1 MSASVD
7 RRKQILALTA
17 ISALAITTVV
27 FDLVIAETPA
37 TQNSDKLDYTFH
49 IRPILADRCFVC
61 HGPDKGTRKAELRLD
76 KRDAAIDQAGVIV
89 PGKPD
94 ESELIRRIT
103 TRDLDERMPARE
115 SKLHLTADEIALLT
129 RWVNEGAE
137 YKEHWAF
144 LPLPKTIE
152 PPSVNNDAWPANP
165 IDRFVLARYE
175 REALTPSPAAS
186 KEDWLRRVSFDL
198 TGLPP
203 TIAEIDAFL
212 ADTSAQAY
220 EKVVDR
226 LLASPHF
233 GERMATDWLD
243 AARYADSFGYQADGD
258 THVWPWRDWVV
269 EAFNENL
276 PYDRFLTWQIAG
288 DLLPDATRNQRLAT
302 AFSRLNRMTNEGG
315 SIAEE
320 FRQEYV
326 SDRVHTLGT
335 AVLGLTLE
343 CTRCHDHKYDPLTQR
358 DYYSLGAFFN
368 SIDEWGTYDNSQFRP
383 TPTLLLTT
391 PKQEKA
397 IAEHRRR
404 LRDLEERMRE
414 LRESREGDFRAWLE
428 QSPMP
433 ETPALIG
440 HYSLDSLET
449 DGRLVANK
457 GDAGKTSPANRLVP
471 GKLGQALEFTGDD
484 AATIPPKLQSL
495 ERTQPYTIAFW
506 LRTAD
511 ETKQGIVLHRQ
522 AGTDTGFH
530 GTELSFDDG
539 RLFFA
544 LIRFWPGNAIA
555 IRTRDKIPAGEWTH
569 IAITYDGSST
579 AAGMAIY
586 INGAR
591 ATTDILRDRLY
602 KNLEAGGDE
611 IAFGERFRSVG
622 LKRGA
627 IDELRL
633 YDRPLTAIE
642 ISQIHDGKSLG
653 EAIAAKDA
661 DRLRD
666 YYFAAID
673 PDLAKLRDE
682 LKAARQQLF
691 QAEHEVSEIM
701 TMEEMPDQ
709 RPAFILHRG
718 EYDAPRERVDRNTP
732 AVLPSFPADAPRN
745 RFGLARWLTHPDHPL
760 TARVAVNRYWQ
771 LFFGCGLVPT
781 TENFGTQG
789 ALPSHPELLD
799 WLARDFVATG
809 WDVKHLCKQ
818 IVLSSTYRQRSAAP
832 RELRDRDPDNV
843 LLARGPSRRLSAEM
857 LRDSALAT
865 SGLLVRTLGGP
876 PVKPYQP
883 PGLWKGQNA
892 FLPEYVPDKGE
903 SLYRRT
909 LYTFWRRTSP
919 PPNMLALDAAP
930 REVCTVRRQTTSTP
944 VQPLVLLNDPQWVE
958 AARALATRMLRQGG
972 ATPRDQL
979 AFAFR
984 TVCTRRPSDQ
994 ELDLLVRLFD
1004 DQLARFRSDADGAKN
1019 FLAIGEHKADGDSDP
1034 APLAAAT
1041 ALASAILNL
1050 DAAIVLR

>member
-1 MSASVD
+1 MNATVHHRSYN
-7 RRKQILALTA
+7 R
-17 ISALAITTVV
+17 ALAVV
-27 FDLVIAETPA
+27 TAVVLMTFLPARAIAESPA
-37 TQNSDKLDYTFH
+37 TQNSDKLDYNFH

-61 HGPDKGTRKAELRLD
+61 HGPDKGTRKADLRLD

-103 TRDLDERMPARE
+103 TSDADERMPARE
-115 SKLHLTADEIALLT
+115 SKLSLTPDEIALLT
-129 RWVNEGAE
+129 RWVKEGAE
-137 YKEHWAF
+137 YKEHWSF
-144 LPLPKTIE
+144 LPLPKSVE
-152 PPSVNNDAWPANP
+152 PPPVKNDAWPANP
-165 IDRFVLARYE
+165 IDRFILARLE
-175 REALTPSPAAS
+175 REALEPSPAPS
-186 KEDWLRRVSFDL
+186 KEDWLRRVTFDL

-203 TIAEIDAFL
+203 TIADIDAFV
-212 ADTSAQAY
+212 ADSSPHAH

-226 LLASPHF
+226 LLASPHY
-233 GERMATDWLD
+233 GERMATEWLD

-258 THVWPWRDWVV
+258 MHVWPWRDWVV
-269 EAFNENL
+269 EAFNDNL

-288 DLLPDATRNQRLAT
+288 DLLPDATRRQRLAT

-335 AVLGLTLE
+335 AILGLTLE

-368 SIDEWGTYDNSQFRP
+368 SIDEWGTYDNSNFRP

-391 PKQEKA
+391 PEQETKL
-397 IAEHRRR
+397 AEHRRR
-404 LRDLEERMRE
+404 LRDLEDRVRE
-414 LRESREGDFRAWLE
+414 LRESREGEFRRWLE
-428 QSPMP
+428 QNPKP
-433 ETPALIG
+433 ETPGLIG
-440 HYSLDSLET
+440 HYSADSLET
-449 DGRLVANK
+449 DGRLIANK
-457 GDAGKTSPANRLVP
+457 GDAGKTSSANRQVP
-471 GKLGQALEFTGDD
+471 GKIGQALEFTGDD
-484 AATIPPKLQSL
+484 AATFPAKLQSL
-495 ERTQPYTIAFW
+495 ERTQPYTIVFW
-506 LRTAD
+506 LRTAG
-511 ETKQGIVLHRQ
+511 EMKQGIVLHRQ

-530 GTELSFDDG
+530 GTELTFDDG

-555 IRTRDKIPAGEWTH
+555 IRTKDKVPAGEWTH

-579 AAGMAIY
+579 AAGMAIHV
-586 INGAR
+586 NAVR
-591 ATTDILRDRLY
+591 APTDILRDRLY
-602 KNLEAGGDE
+602 KNLEAGGNE
-611 IAFGERFRSVG
+611 ISFGERFRSVG
-622 LKRGA
+622 LKDGA

-642 ISQIHDGKSLG
+642 IAQIRDGKSLDT
-653 EAIAAKDA
+653 AIAAKDIA
-661 DRLRD
+661 RLRD

-682 LKAARQQLF
+682 LTTARQQLF
-691 QAEHEVSEIM
+691 QAEHEISEIM
-701 TMEEMPDQ
+701 TMEEMPEP

-718 EYDAPRERVDRNTP
+718 EYEAPRERVERNTP
-732 AVLPSFPADAPRN
+732 AILPSFPADAPRN
-745 RFGLARWLTHPDHPL
+745 RLGLACWLTHPDHPL

-771 LFFGCGLVPT
+771 LFFGRGLVQT

-799 WLARDFVATG
+799 WLARDFVASG
-809 WDVKHLCKQ
+809 WDVKRLCKQ

-832 RELRDRDPDNV
+832 RELRERDPDNV

-865 SGLLVRTLGGP
+865 GGLLVRTLGGP

-958 AARALATRMLRQGG
+958 AARALGTRMLREGG
-972 ATPRDQL
+972 GTPRDQL
-979 AFAFR
+979 AYAFR
-984 TVCTRRPSDQ
+984 IVCTRRPTDQ
-994 ELDLLVRLFD
+994 ELDLLARLYD
-1004 DQLARFRSDADGAKN
+1004 DQLTRFRADADAAKK
-1019 FLAIGEHKADGDSDP
+1019 FLAIGDHKTEGDFEP
-1034 APLAAAT
+1034 ATLAAAT
-1041 ALASAILNL
+1041 ALATALLNL